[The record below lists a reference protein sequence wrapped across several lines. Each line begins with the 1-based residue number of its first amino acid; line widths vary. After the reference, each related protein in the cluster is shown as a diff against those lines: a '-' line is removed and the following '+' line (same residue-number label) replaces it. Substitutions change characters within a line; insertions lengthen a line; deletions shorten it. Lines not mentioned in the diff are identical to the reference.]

1 MRYIFLVFLGA
12 CSYGILSTIVKLAYG
27 QGYSPAEVIGGQMFF
42 GFVLTWIP
50 ALFFLRTK
58 PGKKQLLLLVGV
70 GLAVG
75 STGILYYNA
84 LRFIP
89 ASIAIVLLF
98 QFTWMGVLAE
108 AILTKRIPD
117 KPTLFSLVLL
127 LFGTL
132 LAGGVWETGG
142 IAQFH
147 IMGVVL
153 GLLSAVSYTLFLLF
167 SGKAAV
173 SVNLWVRSASMST
186 GSFLL
191 AALVYT
197 PVFLWNGS
205 LLDGLFPYV
214 FLLALF
220 GIFIP
225 TVCFNFGIPHTGPGM
240 AAILGAAELPMA
252 VFSSYIILHESVSA
266 LQVAGVAVILL
277 GIVLPEWLRQR
288 QRQKQRSSSLR

>member
-153 GLLSAVSYTLFLLF
+153 GLLSGVSYTLFLLF
-167 SGKAAV
+167 SGQSCGQRQSVGAQREHVYRVVFAGGARLHACVSLERLAFGRIV
-173 SVNLWVRSASMST
+173 SVRIFT
-186 GSFLL
+186 GPFRHLHSD
-191 AALVYT
+191 
-197 PVFLWNGS
+197 S
-205 LLDGLFPYV
+205 LLQLRHSAYRTGDGCDPRCGRAAY
-214 FLLALF
+214 
-220 GIFIP
+220 GSIFFVHHP
-225 TVCFNFGIPHTGPGM
+225 
-240 AAILGAAELPMA
+240 A
-252 VFSSYIILHESVSA
+252 
-266 LQVAGVAVILL
+266 
-277 GIVLPEWLRQR
+277 
-288 QRQKQRSSSLR
+288 